1 MLRVLAR
8 SSARPHSYGGGCTA
22 IRRGYCRVARVERV
36 TGLLVK
42 RGDCVL
48 GEGKSFLANS
58 SSLGPF
64 RGPGIRCSASAAAQ
78 QPKDERRDKDI
89 SGNEN
94 RGTMKENEKEGS
106 GGVGEGSKGADGG
119 DAARVDRRVY
129 RIAASSFLMG
139 TAIGVVMPVM
149 PMFAS
154 ELGINTVQYGMLVS
168 VMGLTRLLF
177 NVPAAMAADRLGR
190 KPLLAGGPL
199 LSAVGMIGTSMAN
212 SLGELVGT
220 RFMTGAGGSFQMA
233 AGQAYLSDIST
244 PANRARTISPMI
256 AAFSA
261 GAVVGPAIGGFLA
274 DSVGMRAPFLFVG
287 TAMVGVAANNFFLT
301 ETRPQELIARSQ
313 ACRTG
318 AESPE
323 NCGIRAEFS
332 RTVRQWKPLLK
343 SRDIKGALFVQLSYW
358 FASSGVMFTL
368 MPLMANSFNISTAS
382 LGTYFSLIAVTNV
395 VGAQPVAWLSDKYG
409 RKPLIVSASGMLAT
423 SVGLMPFITTEH
435 QLMGLVGLWAVGN
448 TALGSTPT
456 AYIADKTDASN
467 RSQALALLRSAGDG
481 GLMAGASIL
490 GTIAYATD
498 TGVAMG
504 VASGLLLAAGLNFA
518 FRASESITRIA
529 SNPTIAK
536 VVKRQGS
543 NVDPK

>member
-1 MLRVLAR
+1 MSL
-8 SSARPHSYGGGCTA
+8 
-22 IRRGYCRVARVERV
+22 
-36 TGLLVK
+36 
-42 RGDCVL
+42 
-48 GEGKSFLANS
+48 
-58 SSLGPF
+58 SLGPL
-64 RGPGIRCSASAAAQ
+64 RGPVSRSAASAAAQ
-78 QPKDERRDKDI
+78 QLKIQKVE
-89 SGNEN
+89 GEN
-94 RGTMKENEKEGS
+94 KENDTKNMGKAPEAPGGAVES
-106 GGVGEGSKGADGG
+106 GTGG
-119 DAARVDRRVY
+119 NGHDANRVDKRVY

-168 VMGLTRLLF
+168 VMGMTRLLF

-190 KPLLAGGPL
+190 RPLLAGGPL
-199 LSAVGMIGTSMAN
+199 LSAAGMIGTSMAS
-212 SLGELVGT
+212 SLTELVGT

-244 PANRARTISPMI
+244 PANRARTLSPMI

-301 ETRPQELIARSQ
+301 ETRPQELIARNQ
-313 ACRTG
+313 ACSTG
-318 AESPE
+318 ALGPE
-323 NCGIRAEFS
+323 NCGLRAEFS
-332 RTVRQWKPLLK
+332 RTLRQWKPLLK
-343 SRDIKGALFVQLSYW
+343 SRDIQGALLVHMSYW

-368 MPLMANSFNISTAS
+368 MPLMAGNFNVSTAS
-382 LGTYFSLIAVTNV
+382 LGTYFSLIAVANV

-409 RKPLIVSASGMLAT
+409 RKPLIVTASGLLAA
-423 SVGLMPFITTEH
+423 SVGLMPFIATEH

-456 AYIADKTDASN
+456 AYIADKTDAAN
-467 RSQALALLRSAGDG
+467 RSQALALLRSAGDV

-490 GTIAYATD
+490 GTVAHATD

-504 VASGLLLAAGLNFA
+504 VASGLLLASGINFA
-518 FRASESITRIA
+518 FRATESIARFA
-529 SNPTIAK
+529 SNPTISKFAK
-536 VVKRQGS
+536 GGDK
-543 NVDPK
+543 DTAPK